1 MFNWFSKIEHFWHQR
16 FATHI
21 ASNILIVCFLV
32 GLVFTSLGRLGI
44 VDYHGSFFVA
54 VDIAF
59 TALLIIEA
67 MGLIFVLPRSVADS
81 VGKQFEILS
90 IVLLRSAFKEFGHQ
104 YEHVSWESFYDPSF
118 YNMFYD
124 AFGALVIFF
133 LLGFY
138 YKIQMHE
145 RITYSD
151 QEQQIFVRFKQLIAM
166 GLLVIFLGLG
176 AYDIEEWVRL
186 RTYEPSINT
195 FYFILIFADVLIL
208 LYSLRYTSKYYNI
221 FRYSSFAFATILIRL
236 SLSANPPINSLL
248 GILAVIFLLGISYA
262 YNYFRSSVSES
273 KVLQQEQEK
282 KSTV

>member
-1 MFNWFSKIEHFWHQR
+1 MLFKWFSSIERYWHHT
-16 FATHI
+16 FSTKI
-21 ASNILIVCFLV
+21 ASNILIFCFLV
-32 GLVFTSLGRLGI
+32 GLIVTALGRANILAY
-44 VDYHGSFFVA
+44 DGSFFLA

-59 TALLIIEA
+59 TALLIIEV

-104 YEHVSWESFYDPSF
+104 YDHVDRESFYDPTF
-118 YNMFYD
+118 YHMFYD

-138 YKIQMHE
+138 YKVQLHE
-145 RITYSD
+145 RITFSD
-151 QEQQIFVRFKQLIAM
+151 SEQTVFVRFKQLIAM
-166 GLLVIFLGLG
+166 GLLIVFIGLEL
-176 AYDIEEWVRL
+176 YDIEELIRL
-186 RTYEPSINT
+186 GSYEPSINT

-236 SLSANPPINSLL
+236 SLSAAPPINSLL
-248 GILAVIFLLGISYA
+248 GILAVLFVLGITYA
-262 YNYFRSSVSES
+262 YNYFRNLVSLNEDSV
-273 KVLQQEQEK
+273 
-282 KSTV
+282 

>member
-1 MFNWFSKIEHFWHQR
+1 MLFRWFSGIERYWHYTFSTR
-16 FATHI
+16 I
-21 ASNILIVCFLV
+21 ASNILIVCFLI
-32 GLVFTSLGRLGI
+32 GLLVTALGRVGI
-44 VDYHGSFFVA
+44 LAYEGSFFLA

-59 TALLIIEA
+59 TALLIIEV

-104 YEHVSWESFYDPSF
+104 YNHVDRESFYDPEF
-118 YNMFYD
+118 YHMFYD

-138 YKIQMHE
+138 YKVQLHE
-145 RITYSD
+145 RITFSD
-151 QEQQIFVRFKQLIAM
+151 AEQTVFVRFKQLIAM
-166 GLLVIFLGLG
+166 GLLVVFIGLG
-176 AYDIEEWVRL
+176 IYDIEELLRL
-186 RTYEPSINT
+186 GNYEPSINT

-236 SLSANPPINSLL
+236 SLSAAPPINSLL
-248 GILAVIFLLGISYA
+248 GILAVLFVLGITYA
-262 YNYFRSSVSES
+262 YNYFRSMVSIVEA
-273 KVLQQEQEK
+273 KDE
-282 KSTV
+282 

>member
-1 MFNWFSKIEHFWHQR
+1 MLFRWFSSIEHYWHYT
-16 FATHI
+16 FSTKI
-21 ASNILIVCFLV
+21 ASNILIFCFLL
-32 GLVFTSLGRLGI
+32 GLLITALGRSGI
-44 VDYHGSFFVA
+44 LAYEGSFFLA

-59 TALLIIEA
+59 TALLIIEV

-104 YEHVSWESFYDPSF
+104 YDNVSRESFYDPEF
-118 YNMFYD
+118 YHMFYD

-138 YKIQMHE
+138 YKVQLHE
-145 RITYSD
+145 RITFSD
-151 QEQQIFVRFKQLIAM
+151 SEQTVFVRFKQLIAI
-166 GLLVIFLGLG
+166 GLLLVFIGLEI
-176 AYDIEEWVRL
+176 YDIEELIRL
-186 RTYEPSINT
+186 GSYEPSINT

-236 SLSANPPINSLL
+236 SLSAAPPINSLM
-248 GILAVIFLLGISYA
+248 GILAVLFVLGITYA
-262 YNYFRSSVSES
+262 YNYFRSMVSVAES
-273 KVLQQEQEK
+273 NEE
-282 KSTV
+282 

>member
-1 MFNWFSKIEHFWHQR
+1 MLFRWFSGIERYWHHTFSTR
-16 FATHI
+16 I
-21 ASNILIVCFLV
+21 ASNILIICFLI
-32 GLVFTSLGRLGI
+32 GLVVTTLGRVGI
-44 VDYHGSFFVA
+44 LAYDGSFFLA

-59 TALLIIEA
+59 TALLIIEV

-90 IVLLRSAFKEFGHQ
+90 IVLLRSAFKEFGEQ
-104 YEHVSWESFYDPSF
+104 YNDVSRESFYDPEF
-118 YNMFYD
+118 YHMFYD

-138 YKIQMHE
+138 YKVQLHE

-151 QEQQIFVRFKQLIAM
+151 SEQTVFVRFKQLIAM
-166 GLLVIFLGLG
+166 GLLLVFIGLEL
-176 AYDIEEWVRL
+176 YDIEELIRL
-186 RTYEPSINT
+186 GSYEPSINT

-236 SLSANPPINSLL
+236 SLSAAPPINSLL
-248 GILAVIFLLGISYA
+248 GILAVLFVLGITYA
-262 YNYFRSSVSES
+262 YNYFRKMVSVVES
-273 KVLQQEQEK
+273 NDE
-282 KSTV
+282 

>member
-1 MFNWFSKIEHFWHQR
+1 MLFRWFSGIERYWHHTFSTR
-16 FATHI
+16 I
-21 ASNILIVCFLV
+21 ASNILIICFLI
-32 GLVFTSLGRLGI
+32 GLIVTTLGRVGI
-44 VDYHGSFFVA
+44 LAYDGSFFLA

-59 TALLIIEA
+59 TALLIIEV

-90 IVLLRSAFKEFGHQ
+90 IVLLRSAFKEFGEQ
-104 YEHVSWESFYDPSF
+104 YNDVSRESFYDPEF
-118 YNMFYD
+118 YHMFYD

-138 YKIQMHE
+138 YKVQLHE

-151 QEQQIFVRFKQLIAM
+151 SEQTVFVRFKQLIAM
-166 GLLVIFLGLG
+166 GLLLVFIGLEL
-176 AYDIEEWVRL
+176 YDIEELIRL
-186 RTYEPSINT
+186 GSYEPSINT

-236 SLSANPPINSLL
+236 SLSAAPPINSLL
-248 GILAVIFLLGISYA
+248 GILAVLFVLGITYA
-262 YNYFRSSVSES
+262 YNYFRKMVSVVES
-273 KVLQQEQEK
+273 NDE
-282 KSTV
+282 

>member
-1 MFNWFSKIEHFWHQR
+1 MFVWFSNIEKYWHTR
-16 FATHI
+16 FATHV
-21 ASNILIVCFLV
+21 ASNLLILGFLV
-32 GLVFTSLGRLGI
+32 GLLFASMGKLGFI
-44 VDYHGSFFVA
+44 NFQGSFFIA

-104 YEHVSWESFYDPSF
+104 YEHVGRESFYDPAF
-118 YNMFYD
+118 YHMFYD
-124 AFGALVIFF
+124 AFGALIIFF

-145 RITYSD
+145 KITYSD
-151 QEQQIFVRFKQLIAM
+151 QEQQDFVRFKQLVAM
-166 GLLVIFLGLG
+166 GLLVVFLGLG
-176 AYDIEEWVRL
+176 IYDLEEWLRL
-186 RTYEPSINT
+186 GIYEPSINT

-248 GILAVIFLLGISYA
+248 GILAVLFLLGISYA
-262 YNYFRSSVSES
+262 YNYFRSSVSGIS
-273 KVLQQEQEK
+273 KPLPTEK
-282 KSTV
+282 H

>member
-1 MFNWFSKIEHFWHQR
+1 MIVWFAKIEHFWHTK
-16 FATHI
+16 FATRI
-21 ASNILIVCFLV
+21 ASNFLIFCFLV
-32 GLVFTSLGRLGI
+32 GLVITALGRLGLFAY
-44 VDYHGSFFVA
+44 DGSFFLA

-59 TALLIIEA
+59 TALLLIEV

-104 YEHVSWESFYDPSF
+104 YSEVSRESFYDPEF
-118 YNMFYD
+118 YHMFYD

-138 YKIQMHE
+138 YKIQRHE

-151 QEQQIFVRFKQLIAM
+151 QEQQAFIRFKQWIAM
-166 GLLVIFLGLG
+166 GLLTVFLALG
-176 AYDIEEWVRL
+176 VYDIEEWFRI
-186 RTYEPSINT
+186 RTYDLSINT
-195 FYFILIFADVLIL
+195 FYYILIFSDVLIL

-248 GILAVIFLLGISYA
+248 GILAAVFVLGISYA
-262 YNYFRSSVSES
+262 YNYFRSSVSS
-273 KVLQQEQEK
+273 
-282 KSTV
+282 